1 MNSGKIIRRG
11 LYCSSLLLLALA
23 ISGCSEVQR
32 DIPSPKGQETKET
45 QDTGREPGTLRVL
58 YWNIQNGMWY
68 DQEHNFSNFR
78 DFVAKYDPDV
88 CVWCEAQSIYKSG
101 TSPTMAAKDRF
112 FPGGWDNFAKSYGH
126 LYTAIGGYRLY
137 ADDYYP
143 QVVTSKYPI
152 ETVLKI
158 TETDPSLIPL
168 PDGFDHTKTGPGYYP
183 VAHGAA
189 LQRIRVN
196 GQSINIVT
204 LHLWPHAYS
213 YYAKFVTKKTSDS
226 SKIGEGNIQREKEI
240 TYICQH
246 TYLDSQFKGE
256 ENWLM
261 MGDFNTRS
269 RLDNW
274 YYKFSGDD
282 PRLSSHDYILD
293 NTDYKDIIAL
303 QHPGK
308 FFMTRTWVADG
319 NPPRYDFMYASPSM
333 YDRVVRAE
341 IIYDLWCPVVHT
353 GISNYYTPSD
363 HYPILVD
370 FKI

>member
-1 MNSGKIIRRG
+1 MNSDKIIRRG
-11 LYCSSLLLLALA
+11 LFCSSLLLLALA

-101 TSPTMAAKDRF
+101 TSTKMAAKDRF

-282 PRLSSHDYILD
+282 LRLSSHDYILD

-341 IIYDLWCPVVHT
+341 MIYDLWCPVGHT